1 MLSVQRSPSK
11 TAATAAA
18 GKTLVTSSSQAQ
30 GDSKDV
36 RGAAP
41 QAAAT
46 DGEAPLRGFIATLKE
61 SFGFIETAQH
71 DKEVFFHFRS
81 AQLSFLQ

>member
-1 MLSVQRSPSK
+1 MQRSPSK
-11 TAATAAA
+11 TATAAA
-18 GKTLVTSSSQAQ
+18 AKTLVTSSSQAQ

-41 QAAAT
+41 QAATST

>member
-1 MLSVQRSPSK
+1 MQRSPSK

-41 QAAAT
+41 QAAAAAT